1 MGNAF
6 DVIIIGAG
14 SIGVATA
21 MYLGQQHLNV
31 LVLDS
36 EPSIGQGSNK
46 AAIGGIRATHSNVAK
61 VLLCLDSIEE
71 LSTWK
76 DRYQEDIEW
85 VQGGY
90 TFVAYEETTKQA
102 LQNIVKEQKPLNTG
116 LRWLE
121 KEELVKHIPSLNT
134 EGLLGGTFA
143 EKDGS
148 ASPLLTIN
156 AFYQHAIAANVE
168 FRFNE
173 PVIDVLVKNHKVT
186 GVKTFQG
193 QYNAHIVINAAGAG
207 ASGIGK
213 MTHIELP
220 VRPNIHEAGVTE
232 PVQRF
237 LEPMIVDTRKIGN
250 SSSIYFYQHATGQII
265 FCLTPDPPIWD
276 SERFETS
283 CFLPLSARRLLSLV
297 PALRHI
303 KVRRTWSGYYPMTPD
318 GSPLLGW
325 DQKVKGMLIAA
336 GMCGQGF
343 MLGPGIGKLITRMV
357 MDENTPTD
365 EVILQALS
373 PYRKFISTEALK

>member
-1 MGNAF
+1 MGNDY

-21 MYLGQQHLNV
+21 MYLGQKHIKV

-36 EPSIGQGSNK
+36 KPSVGQGSNK
-46 AAIGGIRATHSNVAK
+46 AAIGGIRATHSNAAK

-90 TFVAYEETTKQA
+90 TFVAYEEATKQA
-102 LQNIVKEQKPLNTG
+102 LQNIVKEQKPFNTG

-156 AFYQHAIAANVE
+156 AFYHHAIAANVE
-168 FRFNE
+168 FQFNE
-173 PVIDVLVKNHKVT
+173 PVLDVLVEKHKVT
-186 GVKTFQG
+186 GVKTLLG
-193 QYNAHIVINAAGAG
+193 QYNAPIVINAAGAG

-213 MTHIELP
+213 MTHTELP
-220 VRPNIHEAGVTE
+220 VRPNVHEAGVTE

-276 SERFETS
+276 IERIETS
-283 CFLPLSARRLLSLV
+283 YFLPLSARRLLNLV

-303 KVRRTWSGYYPMTPD
+303 KVRRTWSGHYPMTPD

-343 MLGPGIGKLITRMV
+343 MLGPGIGKLITRMI

-365 EVILQALS
+365 EIILQTLS
-373 PYRKFISTEALK
+373 PYRNFVATEALK